1 MNATEVMDVDLS
13 HWVPGA
19 RFFSGSDGQHFIVDS
34 DVMPH
39 PERSRI
45 TFIRRNTSV
54 FYCNDDA
61 TVTDLIPDHVFP
73 PGTTAEEAVAL
84 LGYTLEP

>member
-1 MNATEVMDVDLS
+1 MNAVEITDADLN
-13 HWVPGA
+13 HWVPGT
-19 RFFSGSDGQHFIVDS
+19 RFFQGSDGQHFVVDADLS
-34 DVMPH
+34 AY
-39 PERSRI
+39 PEDGSVR
-45 TFIRRNTSV
+45 FIRRNTV
-54 FYCNDDA
+54 VLYCNADA